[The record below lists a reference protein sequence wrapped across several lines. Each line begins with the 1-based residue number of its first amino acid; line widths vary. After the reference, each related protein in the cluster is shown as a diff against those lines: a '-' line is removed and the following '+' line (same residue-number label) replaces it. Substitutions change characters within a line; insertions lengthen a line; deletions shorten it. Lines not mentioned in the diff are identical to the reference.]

1 MKTLSRE
8 EYQSMEAIAQ
18 HAYHESRIAFLA
30 RLWKCT
36 RCGARL
42 PRSGREWKKRFV
54 GFTQGATFF
63 DANVKESGYLCDD
76 CASKREDIDYA
87 GIAKSIRMFRQ
98 DILGDDEGR

>member
-1 MKTLSRE
+1 MKPLRTLSRE
-8 EYQSMEAIAQ
+8 EYASLDAVTQ
-18 HAYHESRIAFLA
+18 HAYHDARIAELA

-42 PRSGREWKKRFV
+42 PRGPREWKKRFV

-76 CASKREDIDYA
+76 CAARAEWGAY
-87 GIAKSIRMFRQ
+87 
-98 DILGDDEGR
+98 

>member
-8 EYQSMEAIAQ
+8 EYKALDAVTQ

-42 PRSGREWKKRFV
+42 PRGGREWKMRFTH
-54 GFTQGATFF
+54 FTQGDSFF
-63 DANVKESGYLCDD
+63 DSAVKESGYLCDD
-76 CASKREDIDYA
+76 CAARAEWGAY
-87 GIAKSIRMFRQ
+87 
-98 DILGDDEGR
+98 